1 MNHYFIA
8 IYDGAFP
15 TEKLHTILESNPIFT
30 NLNVRPLSISSPKPF
45 TLLVGEEHDALTTGL
60 TDKYHLLTK
69 ELQTLEQ
76 QEKYYYV
83 YDYKI
88 RKTIENPTQKC
99 FPFTQINISVTKFH
113 QMIQK
118 IKDLKRPV
126 FAGYNIIYHDADI
139 LTLDVLLSSPL
150 LDPST
155 SERDEEE
162 YTYLNTK
169 RGLFVITLFYYLFTF
184 VLDHNNEYFYRQLI

>member
-8 IYDGAFP
+8 IYDSEFP
-15 TEKLHTILESNPIFT
+15 TEKLHSILKSKHTFT
-30 NLNVRPLSISSPKPF
+30 DLNVRTISISSPRPF
-45 TLLVGEEHDALTTGL
+45 TLLVGEEHDALTTEL

-69 ELQTLEQ
+69 ELQTLKQ

-99 FPFTQINISVTKFH
+99 FPFAQINISVTKFH

-118 IKDLKRPV
+118 VKDLKRPV
-126 FAGYNIIYHDADI
+126 FAGYNIIFHDADI
-139 LTLDVLLSSPL
+139 LTIDVLLSSPL
-150 LDPST
+150 LDPNT
-155 SERDEEE
+155 SEKDATE
-162 YTYLNTK
+162 YAYLQ
-169 RGLFVITLFYYLFTF
+169 
-184 VLDHNNEYFYRQLI
+184 QLAESISRSELCTSIKASALI

>member
-8 IYDGAFP
+8 IYDGEFP
-15 TEKLHTILESNPIFT
+15 SKKLHTILQSKHTFT
-30 NLNVRPLSISSPKPF
+30 DLNVRTIAIPSPRPF

-69 ELQTLEQ
+69 EFQTLKQ

-99 FPFTQINISVTKFH
+99 FPFAQINISVTKFH

-118 IKDLKRPV
+118 VKDLKRPV
-126 FAGYNIIYHDADI
+126 FAGYNIVSHDADI
-139 LTLDVLLSSPL
+139 LTIDVLLSSPL
-150 LDPST
+150 LDPNT
-155 SERDEEE
+155 SEKNTTEHA
-162 YTYLNTK
+162 YLQ
-169 RGLFVITLFYYLFTF
+169 
-184 VLDHNNEYFYRQLI
+184 QLTESISRSELCTSIKASSII